1 MYVSAQCTS
10 CMDRYVHAFMVYTPH
25 STLALAVPIKQHV
38 KRAPKVLTRATLLKT
53 MPIDF
58 PASVGNPPPPH
69 STTLEI
75 VVNFVRVV
83 RLMGIAGT
91 RDLPSPHM
99 DVVRTPISGHVT
111 EPCHRH
117 RRSRSYN
124 TPRALTSWYLVSI
137 LQKLVSLNIVSFIR
151 LVKVM
156 GIASSGYL
164 HFPHMDGAW
173 KAIESS
179 HPQNPATVVDVAVS
193 PNQELSPSDVFSPK
207 EFSPHRCC
215 HIRCYCSCT

>member
-1 MYVSAQCTS
+1 MLV
-10 CMDRYVHAFMVYTPH
+10 TPLH
-25 STLALAVPIKQHV
+25 P
-38 KRAPKVLTRATLLKT
+38 TRQ
-53 MPIDF
+53 
-58 PASVGNPPPPH
+58 
-69 STTLEI
+69 TTLEI

-91 RDLPSPHM
+91 RHLPSPHM
-99 DVVRTPISGHVT
+99 DIVRRPISDHVT
-111 EPCHRH
+111 EPCHRC

-124 TPRALTSWYLVSI
+124 TPRALTSRYLFSI

-173 KAIESS
+173 RAIESS
-179 HPQNPATVVDVAVS
+179 HPQSPATVVDVAVS
-193 PNQELSPSDVFSPK
+193 PHQELSTSDAFL
-207 EFSPHRCC
+207 
-215 HIRCYCSCT
+215 